1 MTHSKQRGFTL
12 VELLVVIAI
21 IGILVALL
29 LPAIQAA
36 REAARRSS
44 CSNNLKQ
51 IGIALHN
58 HHDIYGYFP
67 PGITRN
73 ENGDSKKINRGYGWG
88 TYLLPFIEQEGIF
101 AVMEARIKPHNK
113 NSNGQMQSKE
123 CSCGSGNNDMKNA
136 HRTLINAYICPS
148 ATNDEKNDE
157 NCPTSNYAACVGGK
171 VKTNTNNYNDCGKGA
186 FMVRGHVVS
195 MSDILDGTSS
205 TIAVGERAHPTAKNK
220 GETPIWAGGEDN
232 NVFAVVRQFQNG
244 NGNGFLPPNTSNN
257 KGFSSL
263 HPGGLQV
270 VAADATVH
278 FLEEEIDE
286 TVCKRLATRDYGTV
300 TQFP

>member
-1 MTHSKQRGFTL
+1 MMRSKQRGFTL

-58 HHDIYGYFP
+58 HHDIHGYFP

-73 ENGDSKKINRGYGWG
+73 ENGAGDKINRGYAWS
-88 TYLLPFIEQEGIF
+88 TYLLPFIEQE
-101 AVMEARIKPHNK
+101 ALYSVMESRIQPHNK
-113 NSNGQMQSKE
+113 NSSGQMQSKE
-123 CSCGSGNNDMKNA
+123 CSCGHSGDMQAA
-136 HRTLINAYICPS
+136 HRTIIDAYRCPS
-148 ATNDEKNDE
+148 ATNPDKNDE
-157 NCPTSNYAACVGGK
+157 HCPVSNYAACVGGK
-171 VKTNTNNYNDCGKGA
+171 VKTDTNNYNDCGTGP
-186 FMVRGHVVS
+186 FMVRGHVVK
-195 MSDILDGTSS
+195 MADITDGTSS
-205 TIAVGERAHPTAKNK
+205 TIAIGERAHPTAKNN
-220 GETPIWAGGEDN
+220 GETPNWVGGEDN
-232 NVFAVVRQFQNG
+232 NIYAAVRQFQDG
-244 NGNGFLPPNTSNN
+244 NGSTYLPPNTSNK

-263 HPGGLQV
+263 HPGGMQV

-278 FLEEEIDE
+278 FLEEEIDP
-286 TVCKRLATRDYGTV
+286 TVCMRLSTRSYGTV